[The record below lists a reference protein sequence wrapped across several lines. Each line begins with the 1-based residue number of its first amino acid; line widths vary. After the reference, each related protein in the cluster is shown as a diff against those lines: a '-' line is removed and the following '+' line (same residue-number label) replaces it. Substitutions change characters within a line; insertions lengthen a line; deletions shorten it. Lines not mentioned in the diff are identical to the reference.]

1 MQNDTSADYK
11 YVFVC
16 GLPRSGT
23 SILGRNIARLENCTG
38 FKDTGVLEDEGRFL
52 QDVYPT
58 EDVCGGPGRFGFD
71 PRAHL
76 TEASGL
82 LTQENVAR
90 LRASWHA
97 YWDNSKSIFVEK
109 TPANLLM
116 TRFLQAAF
124 PNSCFVVIRR
134 HPIPVGMAA
143 QKWKV
148 NVTSLDNMF
157 EHWLHCHALFDEDK
171 RYLNHVYELSYE
183 DYIQNQAKHHEE
195 IAAFIGT
202 RVPGPPKEDRFRTV
216 TQWRNPTGLR
226 VPERA
231 MEEATVAHNK
241 KYFDRWYRLLTGSPF
256 KSYYRYI
263 ARKYE
268 PRFAEYGYS
277 LTKGFGQTGELQH
290 EINRSSRIIGGAL
303 CVGAEISAA
312 MCRGALRCKK
322 WFRLTSKAIL
332 PKFVA
337 NKIRQAR
344 QRAAVS
350 QIRDQR
356 TEDRGQRAEVRSRRS
371 EDGGR
376 PPAHRGLPSGLEDQP
391 AGSGP
396 GGRTDDGGLGGRI
409 RGQKSEVRD

>member
-1 MQNDTSADYK
+1 MKQTRVPEKDYQTGCK

-23 SILGRNIARLENCTG
+23 SILGRNIARMEDCTG
-38 FKDTGVLEDEGRFL
+38 FSNTGMLEDEGRFL

-76 TEASGL
+76 TETSAL
-82 LTQENVAR
+82 LTQENAAK

-97 YWDNSKSIFVEK
+97 YWDNSKTIFVEK

-124 PNSCFVVIRR
+124 PNSYFVVIKR

-157 EHWLHCHALFDEDK
+157 EHWLNCQALFDEDK

-202 RVPGPPKEDRFRTV
+202 RVPEPPKEDKFRTV
-216 TQWRNPTGLR
+216 TQWRNRTGLR
-226 VPERA
+226 VPEQA
-231 MEEATVAHNK
+231 MEETSGAHNK
-241 KYFDRWYRLLTGSPF
+241 KYFDRWYRLLTDSPF
-256 KSYYRYI
+256 KSYYRYL
-263 ARKYE
+263 ARKHE
-268 PRFAEYGYS
+268 PRFAKYGYS
-277 LTKGFGQTGELQH
+277 LTTGFGPSGKLVNRGEKIDAVIGPLYCHSADAWALVQ
-290 EINRSSRIIGGAL
+290 RIGT
-303 CVGAEISAA
+303 
-312 MCRGALRCKK
+312 RCKGRVK
-322 WFRLTSKAIL
+322 RQIKAVLPEFALT
-332 PKFVA
+332 
-337 NKIRQAR
+337 KIRQAR
-344 QRAAVS
+344 QRAA
-350 QIRDQR
+350 
-356 TEDRGQRAEVRSRRS
+356 
-371 EDGGR
+371 DGGR
-376 PPAHRGLPSGLEDQP
+376 PPAHRGLPSGQEDQR

-396 GGRTDDGGLGGRI
+396 GGRADDGGLGGRI